1 MKKLLLVL
9 IVVALLILHQDF
21 WYWRAARPLV
31 LGFLPIGLFYHACF
45 TVAVSL
51 LMWLLVK
58 TAWPAHLEAE
68 SEAAD
73 SQSNIIDLNNI
84 EEGEAR

>member
-1 MKKLLLVL
+1 MKKFLLAL
-9 IVVALLILHQDF
+9 IVVALIVLHQDF
-21 WYWRAARPLV
+21 WYWRTARPLA

-68 SEAAD
+68 EEADD
-73 SQSNIIDLNNI
+73 SSLKPI
-84 EEGEAR
+84 EEGEAS

>member
-1 MKKLLLVL
+1 MKKFLLAL

-21 WYWRAARPLV
+21 WYWHTASPLI

-45 TVAVSL
+45 TIAVAIV
-51 LMWLLVK
+51 MWLLVK

-68 SEAAD
+68 TET
-73 SQSNIIDLNNI
+73 NT
-84 EEGEAR
+84 EEGEAS